1 LDLHERR
8 ELNNGF
14 GDSLA
19 KAVEIVVTPL
29 IFGALGWLLDGR
41 LHTRPLFMLAF
52 GLWTFGYV
60 MWKALNGYTQK
71 MGEHEAGLGLQRSP
85 EDRHD

>member
-1 LDLHERR
+1 MDLHDRR

-29 IFGALGWLLDGR
+29 IFGLLGWLLDGW
-41 LHTRPLFMLAF
+41 LHTRPLFMLVF

-60 MWKALNGYTQK
+60 MWKTLNVYGQK
-71 MGEHEAGLGLQRSP
+71 MDEHDLQLRLGRSRT
-85 EDRHD
+85 DRDG

>member
-1 LDLHERR
+1 MDLHDRR

-29 IFGALGWLLDGR
+29 IFGLLGWLLDGR

-60 MWKALNGYTQK
+60 MWRTLSVYGQK
-71 MGEHEAGLGLQRSP
+71 MDDHEVRLGLGRP
-85 EDRHD
+85 RKDRHG